1 MNNFWEHYF
10 TVIPKLLDGVSI
22 TLEITICAISLGI
35 IIGMIMALGKMS
47 SRKILSIPANIYIE
61 CLRGTPL
68 YVQILLFYYGVA
80 SIIGEIL
87 GHPFSFSVMTAG
99 ILVCGLNSG
108 AYVAEI
114 FRAGI
119 QSIDKGQIEAARSL
133 GMTHAQ
139 TMWHIV
145 LPQAF
150 KQSIPPLGNEFV
162 ILLKDTSLLS
172 AIGVSEIMK
181 IGQIY
186 TSRVLTPFPTY
197 IGVATVYLVL
207 TFTLTRV
214 INWYE
219 RKLSVEN
226 KQE

>member
-1 MNNFWEHYF
+1 MKFWEHYW
-10 TVIPKLLDGVSI
+10 TILPKLMNGVTI
-22 TLEITICAISLGI
+22 TLEITICAVTLGV
-35 IIGMIMALGKMS
+35 IIGMTMALGKMS
-47 SRKILSIPANIYIE
+47 KHKFLSIPANIYIE

-80 SIIGEIL
+80 SVITQIV
-87 GHPFSFSVMTAG
+87 GHPFSFNVMTAG

-119 QSIDKGQIEAARSL
+119 QSVDKGQIEAARSL
-133 GMTHAQ
+133 GMTHVQA
-139 TMWHIV
+139 MWHIV

-172 AIGVSEIMK
+172 AIGVTEIMK

-186 TSRVLTPFPTY
+186 TSRVLAPFPTY
-197 IGVATVYLVL
+197 IGVASVYLVL
-207 TFTLTRV
+207 TFTLTRIV
-214 INWYE
+214 NWSE

-226 KQE
+226 KQR

>member
-1 MNNFWEHYF
+1 LNNFLEHYI
-10 TVIPKLLDGVSI
+10 TIIPKLLQGVSI
-22 TLEITICAISLGI
+22 TLEVTVCAVTIGI
-35 IIGMIMALGKMS
+35 IIGMIMALAKMS
-47 SRKILSIPANIYIE
+47 KHKILSIPANIYIE
-61 CLRGTPL
+61 CFRGTPL
-68 YVQILLFYYGVA
+68 YVQILLFHYGVA
-80 SIIGEIL
+80 SLVGQIIGA
-87 GHPFSFSVMTAG
+87 PFSFNVITSG

-119 QSIDKGQIEAARSL
+119 QSVDKGHIEAARSL
-133 GMTHAQ
+133 GMTHTQ

-145 LPQAF
+145 IPQAF

-186 TSRVLTPFPTY
+186 TSRVLAPFPTY
-197 IGVATVYLVL
+197 IGVASVYLVL
-207 TFTLTRV
+207 TFTLTRI

-226 KQE
+226 KQK